1 MKICEVSPG
10 LIPIPVDGAGAVEK
24 IIFSL
29 SRELGKLGHSVCV
42 VDVETPAL
50 FECPENVRFE
60 RVPNPPLPNRGWSH
74 LLRGIYFMLAAAR
87 RVSRL
92 VAQDEVDVI
101 HVHNQFSGFLI
112 TVLNRIFWGKPLI
125 VTTHN
130 QEIFEDSFKKYIK
143 SLPERYILHKADKVV
158 CVSPT
163 VRQLLISK
171 INVAPSNLV
180 QIYSGVE
187 LKGSANSVARQQ
199 GGCKVIT
206 VARIVPRK
214 NQMLVIEAAREVVNR
229 RPDARF
235 SFVGPTD
242 DEVYC
247 NLLRERVAE
256 LQLSEHVS
264 FTGEVTD
271 AELDAA
277 YADADLFVLT
287 SSNENQGLVILEAM
301 ARSVPV
307 ICSSI
312 GPFKDMV
319 SAQKGSAVM
328 IEDRDGLVE
337 AILALSNDP
346 ETARAQALLGTQVVE
361 RLGWGNAAREH
372 EALFSEL
379 LVNRQTTPRSEISP
393 PRF

>member
-1 MKICEVSPG
+1 M
-10 LIPIPVDGAGAVEK
+10 
-24 IIFSL
+24 F
-29 SRELGKLGHSVCV
+29 
-42 VDVETPAL
+42 
-50 FECPENVRFE
+50 
-60 RVPNPPLPNRGWSH
+60 
-74 LLRGIYFMLAAAR
+74 FMLAAAR
-87 RVSRL
+87 RVGRL
-92 VAQDEVDVI
+92 VAQGEVDVI

-112 TVLNRIFWGKPLI
+112 TVLNSFFWKKPLI

-163 VRQLLISK
+163 VRELLISK
-171 INVAPSNLV
+171 VNVAPSSLV

-187 LKGSANSVARQQ
+187 LGASANSAARQQ
-199 GGCKVIT
+199 EGCKVIT

-229 RPDARF
+229 LPDARF
-235 SFVGPTD
+235 SFIGPPD
-242 DEVYC
+242 DVSYF
-247 NLLRERVAE
+247 NLLKERVAA
-256 LQLSEHVS
+256 LHLTEHVC
-264 FTGEVTD
+264 FTGEVSD

-287 SSNENQGLVILEAM
+287 STNENQGLVILEAM

-319 SAQKGSAVM
+319 SAQVGSAVM
-328 IEDRDGLVE
+328 IEDRDDLVE

-346 ETARAQALLGTQVVE
+346 KRAHAQTLLATQVVE
-361 RLGWGNAAREH
+361 RLGWGNAAREY
-372 EALFSEL
+372 EALFTEL
-379 LVNRQTTPRSEISP
+379 LSNRQPAQRTDIPAQHIEIIN
-393 PRF
+393 RN